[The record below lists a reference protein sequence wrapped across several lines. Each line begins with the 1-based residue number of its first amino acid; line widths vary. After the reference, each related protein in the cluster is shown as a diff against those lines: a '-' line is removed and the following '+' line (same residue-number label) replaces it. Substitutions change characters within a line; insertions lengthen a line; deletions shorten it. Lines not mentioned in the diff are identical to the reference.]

1 MKYIIVTDEAYYP
14 SVLVL
19 DNEEHAKKIYE
30 VLKGKTFIDWDGKE
44 DRFTENF
51 NVDMFTAENTSL
63 KTQDWNSIDQ
73 LPFAQGMVFL

>member
-30 VLKGKTFIDWDGKE
+30 ALKGKTFIDWDGKE

-51 NVDMFTAENTSL
+51 NVEMFTAENTGL
-63 KTQDWNSIDQ
+63 KTQDWGSIDQ

>member
-14 SVLVL
+14 SVIVL
-19 DNEEHAKKIYE
+19 DNEKHAKKIYE
-30 VLKGKTFIDWDGKE
+30 VLKGKTFIDSDGNE

-51 NVDMFTAENTSL
+51 NVDMFSVENTNL
-63 KTQDWNSIDQ
+63 KTQDWGSIDQ